1 MADVFISY
9 AREDRDCAQLLAR
22 ALEAKGWSVWWD
34 DRINVGHSFSKAIAL
49 ELDRARCVIV
59 LWSRHSLDSEWVHN
73 EAAEAANRNALVPV
87 RIEDVRPPL
96 EFRRLQ
102 TADFLDW
109 RNGFHSPAFDACV
122 QSISLLAE
130 AATQFVPVPAMQ
142 VPVRGPAEPISVPAI
157 PVTGPA
163 QQTAGGQAPPNSRWL
178 VEPQAFDFQVS
189 GWRESTASCSTA
201 GCLGCSSLFVA
212 VCIVSI
218 ATAYFTQLRSL
229 GSSIWWPITMILTGT
244 FLLASSLAVY
254 YSRTTSRLKTEALK
268 ATTEARARYHD
279 IRTQVGTIDQ
289 SVRRAAQALALADN
303 EFKNHRFAPF
313 WDAMEAAVTAIGECH
328 GAQQTL
334 AADIDQ
340 YVGVLEAK
348 RHDFPSWDTAV
359 TTIPDV
365 APLLTRFVQLKSSAE
380 ADYQFASMRE
390 FRETR
395 QVMIAGFRTLGEA
408 LRNMENAVTTSIGN
422 LKSAVDR
429 SVARR
434 AADPVHLNVVAGFL
448 VSRDTNTRR

>member
-9 AREDRDCAQLLAR
+9 AREDRECAELLAR
-22 ALEAKGWSVWWD
+22 ALKQKGWSVWWD
-34 DRINVGHSFSKAIAL
+34 DQIKVGHSFTETIEL
-49 ELDRARCVIV
+49 ELGRARCVIV
-59 LWSRHSLDSEWVHN
+59 LWSRHSVQSEWVPLEAR
-73 EAAEAANRNALVPV
+73 EAAKRKALVPV
-87 RIEDVRPPL
+87 RIENVQPPL
-96 EFRRLQ
+96 EFRGLQ

-109 RNGFHSPAFDACV
+109 RNGFHSPAFDACI
-122 QSISLLAE
+122 QSIELLAE
-130 AATQFVPVPAMQ
+130 AATQFMPVLTTSSGMIIK
-142 VPVRGPAEPISVPAI
+142 PAEPISVQAI

-163 QQTAGGQAPPNSRWL
+163 QQMPGGQVPPTTRWL
-178 VEPQAFDFQVS
+178 VEPQAFVFQFS
-189 GWRESTASCSTA
+189 AWRDSTAGCSTA

-212 VCIVSI
+212 VLLMAIV
-218 ATAYFTQLRSL
+218 TASL
-229 GSSIWWPITMILTGT
+229 NQSLSASIWWPIVLILTGM
-244 FLLASSLAVY
+244 LLLVSSLAVY
-254 YSRTTSRLKTEALK
+254 YSKTTSRFKTDALK

-279 IRTQVGTIDQ
+279 IRTQVTTIDQ

-365 APLLTRFVQLKSSAE
+365 APLLTRFVQLKSAAE

-408 LRNMENAVTTSIGN
+408 LRNMETAVTTSINN
-422 LKSAVDR
+422 LKRAVDR
-429 SVARR
+429 SVAQR
-434 AADPVHLNVVAGFL
+434 AADPVHLNVVANFL
-448 VSRDTNTRR
+448 VNRK

>member
-1 MADVFISY
+1 V
-9 AREDRDCAQLLAR
+9 Q
-22 ALEAKGWSVWWD
+22 
-34 DRINVGHSFSKAIAL
+34 
-49 ELDRARCVIV
+49 
-59 LWSRHSLDSEWVHN
+59 SEWVQN
-73 EAAEAANRNALVPV
+73 EAAEAANRKALVPV

-109 RNGFHSPAFDACV
+109 RSGFNSPAFDSCI
-122 QSISLLAE
+122 QSIELLAE
-130 AATQFVPVPAMQ
+130 AATQFMPVLTTSSGTIIKPE
-142 VPVRGPAEPISVPAI
+142 EPISVPAI

-163 QQTAGGQAPPNSRWL
+163 QQMPAGQVPPTTRWL
-178 VEPQAFDFQVS
+178 VEPQAFVFQFS
-189 GWRESTASCSTA
+189 AWRDSTAGCSTA

-212 VCIVSI
+212 VCLVSLL
-218 ATAYFTQLRSL
+218 TASFSQLRSI
-229 GSSIWWPITMILTGT
+229 GASIWWPIILILTGT
-244 FLLASSLAVY
+244 LLLASSLAVY
-254 YSRTTSRLKTEALK
+254 YSRTTSRLKTDALK

-279 IRTQVGTIDQ
+279 IRTQVSTIDQ
-289 SVRRAAQALALADN
+289 SVRRAAQALAMADN
-303 EFKNHRFAPF
+303 EFRNHRFAPF

-328 GAQQTL
+328 NAQQTL

-365 APLLTRFVQLKSSAE
+365 VPLLTRFVQLKSAAE

-408 LRNMENAVTTSIGN
+408 LRNMENAVTTSMGN

-429 SVARR
+429 SVSRR

-448 VSRDTNTRR
+448 VSRK